1 MKGIIALDID
11 GTLTGPDHVIAPEV
25 IDYLE
30 LLHSQQWQFIFITGR
45 PYTWGSSALHT
56 LPFPYFLAI
65 YNGAYI
71 LSLPQGQ
78 IAERYLLERDYL
90 DRLYAIAE
98 RYNTGLV
105 VLGGLEEGEQIYFTA
120 SKFDD
125 AALHFFEKRRE
136 VSQEKWIPVAS
147 IDEIPFTK
155 FTSAKFFVD
164 ADVAEKIAQ
173 EVEDELGLHVPLI
186 KDPVDPSYTILQ
198 CTHARANKG
207 DALEN
212 FSSVCGWSGIRIVAG
227 NDSNDIPMFQKAQ
240 ITIAMQDSPLALRQ
254 LATIIAPPVEDLG
267 LIEGLKAAIA
277 KLETRR

>member
-1 MKGIIALDID
+1 MIAQ
-11 GTLTGPDHVIAPEV
+11 EV

-45 PYTWGSSALHT
+45 PYTWGSSALLA

-65 YNGAYI
+65 YNGAYL

-90 DRLYAIAE
+90 NRLNAIAE
-98 RYNTGLV
+98 KYHTGLV
-105 VLGGLEEGEQIYFTA
+105 VLGGLEEGESIYFTV

-125 AALHFFEKRRE
+125 ATLAFFEKRWN
-136 VSQEKWIPVAS
+136 VSNEKWTPGAP
-147 IDEIPFTK
+147 IDEIPLAK

-164 ADVAEKIAQ
+164 ADVAEQIAQ
-173 EVEDELGLHVPLI
+173 EVEEELELHVPLI

-198 CTHARANKG
+198 CTHSRANKG

-212 FSSVCGWSGIRIVAG
+212 FSSICGWSGIRIAAG

-254 LATIIAPPVEDLG
+254 LATFIAPPVEDLG
-267 LIEGLKAAIA
+267 LVEGLKAAIA